1 MKKLVILFIV
11 SCISSVQLFA
21 QTERSTVKS
30 ANSEH
35 HNYEVKQAFEV
46 ESLVP
51 MFLTGGYHFAV
62 CYRYDKFRFRTSVIN
77 GGNYDAEPAGLTNSK
92 ADFKRYYQPSPGFFL
107 GYNIWR
113 NLELYT
119 FLELHTF
126 EIEQKS
132 SGLKK
137 DIHST
142 DFGGGI
148 SYQFFIGKRL
158 YLQPGLHLY
167 LRSDKSA
174 QFQQTTYHIPNA
186 DFAPVF
192 RVGYR
197 LWSKF

>member
-1 MKKLVILFIV
+1 MKKLVILFV
-11 SCISSVQLFA
+11 VGCISSVQLLG
-21 QTERSTVKS
+21 QTEKS
-30 ANSEH
+30 INSERR
-35 HNYEVKQAFEV
+35 NYEVKQAFEV

-62 CYRYDKFRFRTSVIN
+62 CYRYNKFRLRASVIN
-77 GGNYDAEPAGLTNSK
+77 GGDYDAEPAGLSNSK

-148 SYQFFIGKRL
+148 SYQFFIGKRF

-174 QFQQTTYHIPNA
+174 QFGQATYHIPNA

-197 LWSKF
+197 LWSKY

>member
-1 MKKLVILFIV
+1 MKKLVILSIALFLAGI
-11 SCISSVQLFA
+11 QLFA
-21 QTERSTVKS
+21 QTENSTETSSITKF
-30 ANSEH
+30 
-35 HNYEVKQAFEV
+35 HNYQVKQAFEV

-62 CYRYDKFRFRTSVIN
+62 CYRYDKFRFRASVIN
-77 GGNYDAEPAGLTNSK
+77 GGDYDAEPAGLKNSK

-107 GYNIWR
+107 GYNVWK
-113 NLELYT
+113 NLEVYT
-119 FLELHTF
+119 FLEFHTF

-142 DFGGGI
+142 DFGGGV
-148 SYQFFIGKRL
+148 SYQFFIGKRF

-174 QFQQTTYHIPNA
+174 QFNQITYNIPNV

-197 LWSKF
+197 LWSKY